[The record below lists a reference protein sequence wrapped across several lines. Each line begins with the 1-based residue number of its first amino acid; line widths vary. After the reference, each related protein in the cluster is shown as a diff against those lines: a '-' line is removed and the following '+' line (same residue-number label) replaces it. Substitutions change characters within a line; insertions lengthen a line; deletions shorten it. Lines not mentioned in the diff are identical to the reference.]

1 MRIGSVCKCRHGYLG
16 IITDNPIANQRNPL
30 NGPLYKGVQL
40 NGKPWQSKH
49 PTKVAETV
57 ADFIVDC
64 KMDSELMEQVI
75 GTIACDNSQDAG

>member
-1 MRIGSVCKCRHGYLG
+1 MKIGSVCKCRHGYLG
-16 IITDNPIANQRNPL
+16 IITSNPANN
-30 NGPLYKGVQL
+30 PLYKGVQL

-49 PTKVAETV
+49 PTLVAKTV

-75 GTIACDNSQDAG
+75 GTIACEVSQSHDQDTK